1 LVHDA
6 VVRGELLS
14 KSVKSALIKKF
25 VEVNNVSR
33 AVGRGDNALDILQ
46 GVNFYAHKGEIV
58 SIVGPSGCGKSTF
71 LNILAGLDQPD
82 SGTVSISGIQS
93 GDLLGNVGYMQQK
106 DLLLPWRNILGNV
119 ILGLE
124 VQGVPKKD
132 AQMRAG
138 KLMGDFGLS
147 GFESNYPNSLS
158 GGMKRRVAIAR
169 ALVGSPRILLYD
181 EPTAG
186 LDPITSRTI
195 CDLIIKLRDLEGV
208 ASILVTHDLP
218 SAVILAGEMARVSS
232 TGEVMYVAEKGRFC
246 LVNTS
251 FVVLKDGSIIFEG
264 SDEAMFASTDPY
276 LVEFLT

>member
-1 LVHDA
+1 MAHDA

-147 GFESNYPNSLS
+147 GFENNYPNSLS
-158 GGMKRRVAIAR
+158 GGMKQR
-169 ALVGSPRILLYD
+169 AAFLRTMLTDKTVFLLD
-181 EPTAG
+181 EPFSS
-186 LDPITSRTI
+186 LDALNRASLQQWLLNLLSGFIDKTI
-195 CDLIIKLRDLEGV
+195 V
-208 ASILVTHDLP
+208 MVTHDVEEALLLSDRVYVMSP
-218 SAVILAGEMARVSS
+218 RPGTIQKVVESPFEKPRNRSIVDTADFTQLKSDIL
-232 TGEVMYVAEKGRFC
+232 TYLLKGNC
-246 LVNTS
+246 
-251 FVVLKDGSIIFEG
+251 
-264 SDEAMFASTDPY
+264 
-276 LVEFLT
+276 